1 MNNNK
6 EIIALDIFEALRL
19 RPEMYISQVSPM
31 DDKLPIIRNGKLQ
44 AIDKTWS
51 PGFMHLIVEIL
62 ENAIDEAKRMKGK
75 MKNIWVSINLDTN
88 EVTVRDEGMGF
99 HRAASRHSKTKKNV
113 VRTAYEE
120 LHAGSNFIDT
130 SINIIGTHGV
140 GSAVCNILSKH
151 FEVNTTNRTHNVHYV
166 WDDYKVVSEKKEKRA
181 ETDQLGTT
189 VSFIPSPETFPN
201 YKWDKELIETYLAFK
216 QFLIGLD
223 PIIGKNLK
231 LHCNFIQQE
240 IEIPINVSNFLPE
253 DTLRISNKEWG
264 TIILWP
270 SYENSCS
277 VSFINGSQCTGIHQ
291 RIINDWI
298 NEYFEYNLAHH
309 FYETLVSL
317 NVPSTLMRFA
327 DQNKTK
333 YAVSRFEIEDILKN
347 IFHNKIINSLKG
359 SRITQEIEK
368 RIEDRLYSE
377 NIKVIKKAQRT
388 SRRKISDK
396 YSAASKYKESIF
408 VTEGISASGSLRQA
422 RDPETEAV
430 YSLKGKIK
438 NTRRLSD
445 LTSNAEILEIMSILN
460 MTPNEKKKPA
470 YDNIIIA
477 TDSDEDGN
485 HITSLIINL
494 FYKWFP
500 YIIEDGRLFKLT
512 TPLVVCD
519 YKNERKY
526 FLTSEEF
533 HKFSEGKSVSNVN
546 YLKGLGS
553 LSIEDWKYVMNNKIL
568 LKIIDDRSAKR
579 FLNIAFGDSTALRKE
594 WLAKK

>member
-1 MNNNK
+1 
-6 EIIALDIFEALRL
+6 
-19 RPEMYISQVSPM
+19 
-31 DDKLPIIRNGKLQ
+31 
-44 AIDKTWS
+44 
-51 PGFMHLIVEIL
+51 
-62 ENAIDEAKRMKGK
+62 
-75 MKNIWVSINLDTN
+75 
-88 EVTVRDEGMGF
+88 
-99 HRAASRHSKTKKNV
+99 
-113 VRTAYEE
+113 
-120 LHAGSNFIDT
+120 
-130 SINIIGTHGV
+130 
-140 GSAVCNILSKH
+140 
-151 FEVNTTNRTHNVHYV
+151 
-166 WDDYKVVSEKKEKRA
+166 
-181 ETDQLGTT
+181 
-189 VSFIPSPETFPN
+189 
-201 YKWDKELIETYLAFK
+201 
-216 QFLIGLD
+216 LD